1 MVTMPET
8 IYLVAPAGHPN
19 FGDEFIVSA
28 WLRELYRRRP
38 HARVIL
44 DCHSPG
50 IASILHANVHPH
62 LTVTDT
68 LWHLGLKCADEDEVV
83 EALKDTYSKP
93 LLTTGLNLAKTADI
107 VHVIGGGWLND
118 TWPHHLKVLAAAASL
133 NATNKVMTGQG
144 FIPGD
149 EIKDQLDKWLQH
161 FDHVAVRDEPSEAL
175 FANLAHVE
183 RGLDDAWLAASDPA
197 AVHGLGWGNA
207 DARERDF
214 VVIAQ
219 SDLLGIEVD
228 ELARRIIRQLK
239 HLGATGDDVAYV
251 ECIPEYDHKVL
262 DLLREFDPELME
274 HVRVVAFDELWAF
287 GLPTR
292 EGQTWI
298 STRFHPHLVAAARGV
313 SGIAVSAHAGM
324 YYTVKHASVGSAWT
338 ITDLYEPVTPGG
350 PLTTQHVE
358 QNYEDAQQVAEKI
371 YPMTSSQQFKQS
383 LKAIGRSAKRRIRS

>member
-1 MVTMPET
+1 MPET

-83 EALKDTYSKP
+83 EALKNTYSKP

-133 NATNKVMTGQG
+133 NATYKVMTGQG

-161 FDHVAVRDEPSEAL
+161 FDHVGVRDEPSEAL

-274 HVRVVAFDELWAF
+274 HVRVVAF
-287 GLPTR
+287 
-292 EGQTWI
+292 
-298 STRFHPHLVAAARGV
+298 
-313 SGIAVSAHAGM
+313 
-324 YYTVKHASVGSAWT
+324 
-338 ITDLYEPVTPGG
+338 
-350 PLTTQHVE
+350 
-358 QNYEDAQQVAEKI
+358 
-371 YPMTSSQQFKQS
+371 
-383 LKAIGRSAKRRIRS
+383 